1 MIFKFVF
8 KVGIQ
13 SIKYQIRPC
22 VASYRALSNNY
33 LHLHNLNTFQLN
45 QLTRFAEE
53 EENDFNELNLINCLS
68 EVKSIKG
75 NLSI

>member
-1 MIFKFVF
+1 MFFKLVL

-13 SIKYQIRPC
+13 SMKYQKRPC
-22 VASYRALSNNY
+22 IAAYRALANNH
-33 LHLHNLNTFQLN
+33 LNLHNLNIFQIN
-45 QLTRFAEE
+45 YLTRFAEE

-68 EVKSIKG
+68 EVKSIKE